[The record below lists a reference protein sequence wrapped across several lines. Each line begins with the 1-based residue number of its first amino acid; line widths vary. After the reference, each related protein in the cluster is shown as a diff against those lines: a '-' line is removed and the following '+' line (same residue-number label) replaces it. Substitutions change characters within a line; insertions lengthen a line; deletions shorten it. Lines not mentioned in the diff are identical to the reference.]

1 MITLWER
8 ERERKAISHNFL
20 RSSCILFN
28 FFENNNELLEY
39 NKWGTD
45 DDGDDDS
52 LIKQKWFLGVWFFLK
67 CFALKKLLK

>member
-1 MITLWER
+1 MQTIIKNVKIISGYHDNSMRER

-39 NKWGTD
+39 NKWGTND
-45 DDGDDDS
+45 NGDDDS
-52 LIKQKWFLGVWFFLK
+52 LIKQK
-67 CFALKKLLK
+67 

>member
-1 MITLWER
+1 MQTIIKNVKIISGYHDNSMRERER

-39 NKWGTD
+39 NKWGTN

-52 LIKQKWFLGVWFFLK
+52 LIKQK
-67 CFALKKLLK
+67 